1 MFRLCDQ
8 IDLPLELLSLPLKL
22 GLLIFNV
29 QATALDFFL
38 QFIVFEPCLLCGF
51 AL

>member
-1 MFRLCDQ
+1 LLGLSDQ

-22 GLLIFNV
+22 ELLVLDV

-38 QFIVFEPCLLCGF
+38 QLIVFDSCLLRGF
-51 AL
+51 TL